1 MVSKFF
7 DVGDEFTDQSMH
19 AVFGSRA
26 DLKNLFGSESIGLI
40 QMTLDP
46 SVTDE
51 DAIRTIRERLFS
63 SGIVDAGSGRQVK
76 REISRFV
83 NNTLL
88 VSSIVAVFAMIVACF
103 GVANLIVA
111 GVQARQFEFGVLRAV
126 GAQNRTLVR
135 LVLAE
140 ALIVAIAACV
150 LGTLMGVQG
159 AWGGVTM
166 NRTLWGLDIGLAL
179 PWLQIAAG
187 WAFVI
192 FVTMAAAAPAVIGL
206 GRKAPRELLASVRG

>member
-1 MVSKFF
+1 
-7 DVGDEFTDQSMH
+7 
-19 AVFGSRA
+19 
-26 DLKNLFGSESIGLI
+26 
-40 QMTLDP
+40 
-46 SVTDE
+46 
-51 DAIRTIRERLFS
+51 
-63 SGIVDAGSGRQVK
+63 
-76 REISRFV
+76 
-83 NNTLL
+83 
-88 VSSIVAVFAMIVACF
+88 
-103 GVANLIVA
+103 
-111 GVQARQFEFGVLRAV
+111 
-126 GAQNRTLVR
+126 VR

-179 PWLQIAAG
+179 PWMQIAAG

-192 FVTMAAAAPAVIGL
+192 FVTMTAAAPAVIGL